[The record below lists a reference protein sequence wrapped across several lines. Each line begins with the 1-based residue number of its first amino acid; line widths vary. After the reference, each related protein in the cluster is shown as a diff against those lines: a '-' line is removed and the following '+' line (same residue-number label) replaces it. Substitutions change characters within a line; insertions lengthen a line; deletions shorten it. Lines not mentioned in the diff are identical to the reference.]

1 MRRFLRSLI
10 PGLVIGTLIG
20 LYLGWV
26 EFPQEAYRSDMSEM
40 APSFRDDYLIM
51 IAAGYAVD
59 GDIQGAVERLHPLG
73 VADVAGYVQHQTE
86 RIIDTAARNIR
97 DTRLLVG
104 LARGLG
110 RLTPVMEPFLDLAG
124 GTS

>member
-51 IAAGYAVD
+51 IAAGLPWMGISRAQLSVC
-59 GDIQGAVERLHPLG
+59 IRLVSLMSL
-73 VADVAGYVQHQTE
+73 AMCS
-86 RIIDTAARNIR
+86 IR
-97 DTRLLVG
+97 PSG
-104 LARGLG
+104 
-110 RLTPVMEPFLDLAG
+110 
-124 GTS
+124 